1 MKTFDWIRRSYLK
14 EDLGLSC
21 ESSSIA
27 CPSQMA
33 AQLLSLDELAL
44 RRLRP
49 ELLDR
54 ETALEQAKK
63 LARAERDKLND

>member
-1 MKTFDWIRRSYLK
+1 
-14 EDLGLSC
+14 
-21 ESSSIA
+21 
-27 CPSQMA
+27 MA

-63 LARAERDKLND
+63 LARAECDKLND